1 MDFWKNTDHFDDGDL
16 LQSASPKVLL
26 FEYTRF
32 GLCVMYMAPLLM
44 LIDSFK
50 KEKEMLKENL

>member
-1 MDFWKNTDHFDDGDL
+1 MDFLKEHQTFDDGDL

-26 FEYTRF
+26 SEYTPF
-32 GLCVMYMAPLLM
+32 VLCVMYMAPLLM

-50 KEKEMLKENL
+50 K

>member
-1 MDFWKNTDHFDDGDL
+1 MYVKCLLHYKITKEWILKEYRSFDDGDL

-32 GLCVMYMAPLLM
+32 GLYVYGATF
-44 LIDSFK
+44 DVDKFF
-50 KEKEMLKENL
+50 